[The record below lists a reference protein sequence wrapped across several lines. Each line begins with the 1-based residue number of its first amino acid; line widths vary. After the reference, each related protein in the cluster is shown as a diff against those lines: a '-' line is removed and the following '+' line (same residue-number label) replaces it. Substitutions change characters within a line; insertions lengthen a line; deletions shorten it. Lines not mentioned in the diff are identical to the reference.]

1 MGAGYLL
8 HRVSAV
14 GAMLVSLSLL
24 VFMSLLPYWGLGDAS
39 AIGWYDEFDALVA
52 ESYIRA
58 QQPEGYT
65 FLQGWS
71 GGAPSQTNAA
81 RLLSLD
87 HDGEY
92 DGLVRSVA
100 TGVLFRFGAGMLIG
114 SFCAYL
120 HRR

>member
-1 MGAGYLL
+1 MTWQPTIWLSCGAGCLL

-39 AIGWYDEFDALVA
+39 AIGWYEFDALVA

-81 RLLSLD
+81 RLLSPWTMTVNMMAWF
-87 HDGEY
+87 GP
-92 DGLVRSVA
+92 VA
-100 TGVLFRFGAGMLIG
+100 TGVLFG
-114 SFCAYL
+114 SAPAC
-120 HRR
+120 